1 MNLNTSIKVMLVED
15 SFIIR
20 EILKRII
27 DKEEGMEVITEAEN
41 PLVADRLLNKYSPDI
56 LILDLNMPEMDGL
69 TFLQILMQ
77 KKPMPVIVFSSITNK
92 GSVNIDKAFQLGATE
107 VFSKPNRL
115 HSIGSTRYQLI
126 HSIRGIIRL
135 NTKKYNSTRRFRS
148 PKIKDSV
155 AKEDYIFIGAS
166 TGGTRAIR
174 EILMSFPNFIPPV
187 CISLHMP
194 AKFSKPFAEQL
205 NEICP
210 FTVKEA
216 KNGDFLKEN
225 QVLIAPG
232 DHHMEIDYD
241 PHALYPYYVKL
252 NNEDREQSHR
262 PSIDLLFS
270 SAAKWIGAQ
279 SIGIILTGMGNDGAK
294 GLLDM
299 RKKGAVTLSQNK
311 ATSSIYGMP
320 KEAMRIGASQ
330 KSCPLYEIAS
340 EIFKKC
346 PHKDSLIR

>member
-1 MNLNTSIKVMLVED
+1 MSLNAPIKVMLVED
-15 SFIIR
+15 SFTIR
-20 EILKRII
+20 EVLKRII
-27 DKEEGMEVITEAEN
+27 DKEDGIEVISEAEN
-41 PLVADRLLNKYSPDI
+41 PIIADRLIHQYSPDI
-56 LILDLNMPEMDGL
+56 LILDINMPEMDGL
-69 TFLQILMQ
+69 TFLQILMR

-92 GSVNIDKAFQLGATE
+92 GSSNIDKAFQLGAAE
-107 VFSKPNRL
+107 VFSKPNQV
-115 HSIGSTRYQLI
+115 HSFGSTRHQLI

-135 NTKKYNSTRRFRS
+135 NSKKNSPCRRFQS

-155 AKEDYIFIGAS
+155 AKEDYVFIGAS

-174 EILMSFPNFIPPV
+174 EILMSFPDFIPPV
-187 CISLHMP
+187 CISLHIP

-216 KNGDFLKEN
+216 ENGDLLKEN

-232 DHHMEIDYD
+232 DHHMEVDYD
-241 PHALYPYYVKL
+241 PESLCPYHVKL
-252 NNEDREQSHR
+252 SNEDRGQSHR
-262 PSIDLLFS
+262 PSINLLFS
-270 SAAKWIGAQ
+270 SAAKWMGAK

-294 GLLDM
+294 GLLNM
-299 RKKGAVTLSQNK
+299 RKTGAMTLSQNK
-311 ATSSIYGMP
+311 STSSIYGMP

-330 KSCPLYEIAS
+330 KACSLYEIAS

-346 PHKDSLIR
+346 PLPDSFVR